1 MFTLQAKNE
10 EETMAIAAQL
20 AQLLEP
26 KDVILLEGDLGA
38 GKTTFTKGLAKGL
51 GIETVIKSPTYTLI
65 REYTKGRLPL
75 YHMDVYHLE
84 DVGGDDLGFEE
95 YLYGNGVSVIEW
107 AKFIEEE
114 LPAAYLTIRLVP
126 TGEFF
131 ENREITFIPTGDRY
145 KSLVETLREIFKK
158 EGR

>member
-75 YHMDVYHLE
+75 YHMDIYRLE

>member
-1 MFTLQAKNE
+1 M
-10 EETMAIAAQL
+10 
-20 AQLLEP
+20 
-26 KDVILLEGDLGA
+26 
-38 GKTTFTKGLAKGL
+38 
-51 GIETVIKSPTYTLI
+51 
-65 REYTKGRLPL
+65 
-75 YHMDVYHLE
+75 
-84 DVGGDDLGFEE
+84 
-95 YLYGNGVSVIEW
+95 IEW